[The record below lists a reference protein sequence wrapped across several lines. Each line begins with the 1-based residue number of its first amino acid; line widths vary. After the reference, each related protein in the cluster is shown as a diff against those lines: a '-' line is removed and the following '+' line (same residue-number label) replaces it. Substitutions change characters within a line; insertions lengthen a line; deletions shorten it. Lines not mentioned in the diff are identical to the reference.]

1 MALVVADASSNLD
14 GPVTCLAHKEKK
26 TPSETPELTAE
37 TQDDTP
43 RGEAEAEHN
52 TPFKEEETKDDAH
65 GKVAEAEN
73 DTPSRE
79 EETELDAHGAVSG
92 AEGGT
97 PSEEEETEDDIR
109 LKGLFAQMENLFAQY
124 KSLGLGAELE
134 ARHHEFLK
142 RLDEEK
148 ARSLGDAAIRDDLD
162 WVQGTS

>member
-1 MALVVADASSNLD
+1 MALVADASSNLD
-14 GPVTCLAHKEKK
+14 GLVTCLAHKEKQVL
-26 TPSETPELTAE
+26 SETPEVTAE

-43 RGEAEAEHN
+43 REEAEAEHK
-52 TPFKEEETKDDAH
+52 TPFKEEETEDDAH

-73 DTPSRE
+73 DTPSKE
-79 EETELDAHGAVSG
+79 EETELDAHGAVSE

-124 KSLGLGAELE
+124 KSLGLGAEFK
-134 ARHHEFLK
+134 ARHHAFLK

-148 ARSLGDAAIRDDLD
+148 ARSLRDAAIRDGLD